1 VADAIAL
8 KKTPQIIERLQ
19 AIMRYETAGDPQT
32 GLKWTRKAT
41 RKVAH
46 ALQQEGIMV
55 SAKTVARILKKM
67 DYSLRANR
75 KKLALNGNG
84 SKHERKQRDLQFRHI
99 CTTRERFARQ
109 GQPIISVDTKKKELI
124 GNFKNPGRVWRDR
137 DRDVA
142 DHDFPSYAKGK
153 ISPYGIYD
161 PIANEGM
168 VCVGISHDTPAFAA
182 DSIVAWWER
191 HGVQQYPHAK
201 NILILADNGGSNR
214 PTSVPLKYH
223 LWNSLCLQHGL
234 TVTVCH
240 YPTGASKWN
249 PIEHRLFSEISKN
262 WAGEPLVS
270 LQTALNFIR
279 KTKTDS
285 GLSVSAMLNRKQYPC
300 KEKISKE
307 DAAQMIVQRHP
318 VFPDLNYKLLP
329 PKC

>member
-1 VADAIAL
+1 VL
-8 KKTPQIIERLQ
+8 KKTPQIVERLQ
-19 AIMRYETAGDPQT
+19 DIMKYETAGDPKT

-41 RKVAH
+41 RKIAR

-55 SAKTVARILKKM
+55 SAKSVARILKKM
-67 DYSLRANR
+67 GYSLRANR
-75 KKLALNGNG
+75 KKLALSGNG

-99 CTTRERFARQ
+99 RSSRESFASQ
-109 GQPIISVDTKKKELI
+109 GEPIISVDTKKKELI

-137 DRDVA
+137 DRPVA
-142 DHDFPSYAKGK
+142 DHDFPSYAKAK

-161 PIANEGM
+161 TIANTAM

-182 DSIVAWWER
+182 DSIVDWWER
-191 HGVQQYPHAK
+191 QGAKQYPHAK

-214 PTSVPLKYH
+214 PTSVALKYH
-223 LWNSLCLQHGL
+223 LWHSLCLQYGL
-234 TVTVCH
+234 TVKVCH

-279 KTKTDS
+279 TTETSS
-285 GLSVSAMLNRKQYPC
+285 GLHVSAILNRKHYHC
-300 KEKISKE
+300 KEKISKKE
-307 DAAQMIVQRHP
+307 AAQIIIQRDSL
-318 VFPDLNYKLLP
+318 FPDLNYTLVP
-329 PKC
+329 PK

>member
-1 VADAIAL
+1 VAVAIAL

-19 AIMRYETAGDPQT
+19 AIMKYETAGDPKT

-41 RKVAH
+41 RKVAR

-55 SAKTVARILKKM
+55 GAKTVARILKKM
-67 DYSLRANR
+67 GYSLRANR
-75 KKLALNGNG
+75 KKLALSGNG
-84 SKHERKQRDLQFRHI
+84 SKQERKQRDLQFRHI
-99 CTTRERFARQ
+99 CSARECFSRQ
-109 GQPIISVDTKKKELI
+109 REPIISVDTKKKELI
-124 GNFKNPGRVWRDR
+124 GNFKNPGRVWRDC
-137 DRDVA
+137 DRPVA
-142 DHDFPSYAKGK
+142 DHDFPSHAKAK

-161 PIANEGM
+161 AIANTGM
-168 VCVGISHDTPAFAA
+168 VCVGLSHDTPAFAA

-191 HGVQQYPHAK
+191 HGAQQYPHAK

-262 WAGEPLVS
+262 WSGEPLVS

-279 KTKTDS
+279 KTKTDT
-285 GLSVSAMLNRKQYPC
+285 GLRVSAMFNRKHYPC

-307 DAAQMIVQRHP
+307 EAARIIVQRNS
-318 VFPDLNYKLLP
+318 VFPDLNYMLLP
-329 PKC
+329 PK

>member
-1 VADAIAL
+1 M
-8 KKTPQIIERLQ
+8 K
-19 AIMRYETAGDPQT
+19 YETAGDPMT
-32 GLKWTRKAT
+32 GLKWTRKSTSKIA
-41 RKVAH
+41 R

-67 DYSLRANR
+67 KYSLRANH

-84 SKHERKQRDLQFRHI
+84 SKQERKQRDLQFRHI
-99 CTTRERFARQ
+99 CSTRECFARQ

-142 DHDFPSYAKGK
+142 DHDFPSYAKAK
-153 ISPYGIYD
+153 ISPYGLYD
-161 PIANEGM
+161 PIANNAM

-182 DSIVAWWER
+182 DSIIAWWER
-191 HGVQQYPHAK
+191 HGSQQYPHAEK
-201 NILILADNGGSNR
+201 ILILADNGGSNR

-262 WAGEPLVS
+262 WAGEPLAS
-270 LQTALNFIR
+270 IQTALNFIR
-279 KTKTDS
+279 TTKTDS
-285 GLSVSAMLNRKQYPC
+285 GLRVSAMLNRKHYHC
-300 KEKISKE
+300 KEKIPKKE
-307 DAAQMIVQRHP
+307 AARIIVHKDP
-318 VFPDLNYKLLP
+318 VLPDLNYTLLP
-329 PKC
+329 PN

>member
-1 VADAIAL
+1 M
-8 KKTPQIIERLQ
+8 K
-19 AIMRYETAGDPQT
+19 YETAGDPMT

-41 RKVAH
+41 RKVAR

-55 SAKTVARILKKM
+55 SSKTIARLLKKM
-67 DYSLRANR
+67 GYSLRANR
-75 KKLALNGNG
+75 KKLALSGNG
-84 SKHERKQRDLQFRHI
+84 SKRERRQRDLQFRHI
-99 CTTRERFARQ
+99 CSTRESFARQ

-137 DRDVA
+137 DRPVA

-153 ISPYGIYD
+153 ISPYGAYD
-161 PIANEGM
+161 PIDNTGM

-182 DSIVAWWER
+182 DSIVAWWES
-191 HGVQQYPHAK
+191 HGAQKYRYAK
-201 NILILADNGGSNR
+201 KLLILADNGGSNR

-223 LWNSLCLQHGL
+223 LWNALCLKHGL

-262 WAGEPLVS
+262 WAAEPLVS

-279 KTKTDS
+279 TTKTDS
-285 GLSVSAMLNRKQYPC
+285 GLRVSAVLNRKHYPC
-300 KEKISKE
+300 KEKISKHE
-307 DAAQMIVQRHP
+307 AANMIVQRDSF
-318 VFPDLNYKLLP
+318 FPDLNYSLLP